1 MDQRRFDTVAKFL
14 ADRKLTRREAL
25 TQAGTGIAAGALA
38 TAGLSALTSSPAA
51 AQGATPAAATPQSPT
66 ALKPLQTPMLFV
78 QSFQSGTAE
87 AIGTDGTK
95 FKVTLEKGLGQTI
108 YFSDRPERVVGAMP
122 TGDFLDTLGFMPD
135 NPPNAA
141 ILVEVDEGQT
151 DFAVVELFSPQYDPA
166 TANLTYEATVL
177 DDWNTAEGTSLQHG
191 KLDTAPTSFGA
202 THILI
207 DGIADC
213 PDATMSCM
221 LNGNAVGTIAN
232 ADHDGYC
239 YSWGNFAC
247 FPCQP
252 WTQDPSYWTDQC
264 NSRFAD
270 ACGGKCSLW
279 NFCSRDAPLGNTLC
293 EWSDSASHFGG

>member
-25 TQAGTGIAAGALA
+25 AQTGTGIAAGALA
-38 TAGLSALTSSPAA
+38 TAGLSVLTSSPAA
-51 AQGATPAAATPQSPT
+51 AQGATPAATPQSPT

-202 THILI
+202 THNPDRWHRGLPGRDDVLHVEWQCRRHDRECRPRRILLQL
-207 DGIADC
+207 GKLRLLPMPAM
-213 PDATMSCM
+213 DAGPQLLDRPMQFTIRRRLRWEM
-221 LNGNAVGTIAN
+221 LAVELL
-232 ADHDGYC
+232 
-239 YSWGNFAC
+239 
-247 FPCQP
+247 QP
-252 WTQDPSYWTDQC
+252 
-264 NSRFAD
+264 
-270 ACGGKCSLW
+270 
-279 NFCSRDAPLGNTLC
+279 
-293 EWSDSASHFGG
+293 